1 MRCFLFFFFLSILE
15 LPMAGN
21 LFSVVAFCFT
31 QACRFALC
39 DSNLKIREYPS
50 CYSNIFKKEKRLMH
64 TMKICV
70 LVHEIT
76 VMEALNGQHP
86 PTHPNPI
93 HVMSGTDSTS
103 GTNMADIMAAVNW
116 PCVYPKVVGQV
127 EARIHRGDRKGRHL
141 CQQFCTHYPLYPLKA
156 FISSLFRPSS
166 NRPQDSDKHTH
177 TPSFFL

>member
-1 MRCFLFFFFLSILE
+1 MSLCSVRLKPEDKRVSIVLFKY
-15 LPMAGN
+15 
-21 LFSVVAFCFT
+21 
-31 QACRFALC
+31 
-39 DSNLKIREYPS
+39 LK
-50 CYSNIFKKEKRLMH
+50 KKKKNKRLMH
-64 TMKICV
+64 TMKICL

-86 PTHPNPI
+86 HTHPNPI
-93 HVMSGTDSTS
+93 HVMSGIDSSS

-116 PCVYPKVVGQV
+116 PYIYPKVVGQV
-127 EARIHRGDRKGRHL
+127 GARIHRGDRKGRHL

-166 NRPQDSDKHTH
+166 NRPKDSDKHTH

>member
-1 MRCFLFFFFLSILE
+1 MTIFFFCCCF
-15 LPMAGN
+15 
-21 LFSVVAFCFT
+21 FFT
-31 QACRFALC
+31 QARRFALC
-39 DSNLKIREYPS
+39 DSNLKVRVSIVL
-50 CYSNIFKKEKRLMH
+50 FKYIKKKKKKKKRLMH
-64 TMKICV
+64 TMKFFL

-116 PCVYPKVVGQV
+116 PYIYPKVVGQV
-127 EARIHRGDRKGRHL
+127 GDRIRRGDRKGRHL